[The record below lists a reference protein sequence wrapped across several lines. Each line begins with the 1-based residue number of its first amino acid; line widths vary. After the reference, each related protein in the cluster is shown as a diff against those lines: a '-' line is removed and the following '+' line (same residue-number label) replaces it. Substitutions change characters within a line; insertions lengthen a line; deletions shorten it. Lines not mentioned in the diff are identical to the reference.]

1 MPHDTPNKL
10 SPLQRGS
17 DWNARMQRQQALTS
31 QIKQRV
37 LGQSLLE
44 KTIQQPG
51 PQPDL
56 DLLRE
61 FGTPPRP

>member
-1 MPHDTPNKL
+1 MPHDAHNKL
-10 SPLQRGS
+10 SPLQRSS

-51 PQPDL
+51 PPPDL

-61 FGTPPRP
+61 FGTPPR